1 MLIKQARGP
10 FIIHQLIA
18 CKSKRSL
25 WRPKNTGKSS
35 YLVGHCSRGLSV
47 HCCADVCH
55 LSRVPLQWS
64 RQTNTFIKN
73 RSALPIWRLPVMT
86 RVEWTIKVV
95 FIHKSHQSF
104 TVILR
109 QAAKCVRKW
118 RRSEINVWYQKKKYM
133 MNSYSWIVSAKRRG
147 EEGRGRQAAFY
158 G

>member
-1 MLIKQARGP
+1 MLIKQARGS

-25 WRPKNTGKSS
+25 WRLKTTGKSS
-35 YLVGHCSRGLSV
+35 YLVGHFLVVFLSI
-47 HCCADVCH
+47 A
-55 LSRVPLQWS
+55 VPMSVTYLVS
-64 RQTNTFIKN
+64 LCNGHVKRTHFIKN
-73 RSALPIWRLPVMT
+73 RSALSIWRLPVMT

-118 RRSEINVWYQKKKYM
+118 RSEINVWYQKIKYM

-147 EEGRGRQAAFY
+147 EGRGRQAAFY